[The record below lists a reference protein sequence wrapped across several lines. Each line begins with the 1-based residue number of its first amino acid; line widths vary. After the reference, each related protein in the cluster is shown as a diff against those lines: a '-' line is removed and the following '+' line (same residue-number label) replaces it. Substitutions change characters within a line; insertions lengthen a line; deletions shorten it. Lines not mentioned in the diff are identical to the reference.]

1 MPQNRLHL
9 RMIAVVNI
17 SDRYESQGKPLMR
30 FEAQTIVI
38 RDQHQ
43 VVHPLPAMVGVQD
56 DGAPTGL
63 AYHLGIRSMEHDP
76 IAYEDW
82 YSLTHLAS
90 GLCVSWD
97 PSVKDE
103 ATAHRWLELIASLAD
118 WTQPGC
124 ILKQHASR
132 LQEQVEVACRQ
143 ACAEQQAGE
152 QKREEVKTAAT
163 LGGVFPGNAC
173 L

>member
-1 MPQNRLHL
+1 
-9 RMIAVVNI
+9 MIAVVTI
-17 SDRYESQGKPLMR
+17 SDSYESQGESLMR
-30 FEAQTIVI
+30 FEVQTIVI
-38 RDQHQ
+38 CDQHQ
-43 VVHPLPAMVGVQD
+43 AAHPLPAMVGIQE
-56 DGAPTGL
+56 DGTPTGL
-63 AYHLGIRSMEHDP
+63 AYHLGIHSMTQTP
-76 IAYEDW
+76 IQYEDW

-90 GLCVSWD
+90 GLCVGWD

-143 ACAEQQAGE
+143 ACAEQE
-152 QKREEVKTAAT
+152 REGVKTATTPGIA
-163 LGGVFPGNAC
+163 FPGNVC

>member
-1 MPQNRLHL
+1 MV
-9 RMIAVVNI
+9 AVVTI
-17 SDRYESQGKPLMR
+17 SDSYESQGEPFMR
-30 FEAQTIVI
+30 FEVQTITV
-38 RDQHQ
+38 RDQYKIA
-43 VVHPLPAMVGVQD
+43 HPLSAMVGVQE
-56 DGAPTGL
+56 DGMPTGL
-63 AYHLGIRSMEHDP
+63 AYHLGIRSMAHNP
-76 IAYEDW
+76 IEYEGW

-103 ATAHRWLELIASLAD
+103 ATARRWLELIASLAD

-143 ACAEQQAGE
+143 ACAEQQAEE

-173 L
+173 LE

>member
-1 MPQNRLHL
+1 MKHKRL
-9 RMIAVVNI
+9 
-17 SDRYESQGKPLMR
+17 
-30 FEAQTIVI
+30 VI
-38 RDQHQ
+38 RDRYKVAHS
-43 VVHPLPAMVGVQD
+43 LPAMVGVQE
-56 DGAPTGL
+56 DGTPTGL
-63 AYHLGIRSMEHDP
+63 AYHLGIHSMTHAP

-103 ATAHRWLELIASLAD
+103 ATARRWLELIASLAD

-132 LQEQVEVACRQ
+132 LQEQVEVACQQ